1 MKREYDAPISVA
13 KIEKGLEGAIHVIA
27 SDLDEDKEA
36 TELPKE
42 KRVYTEVDKRTAKE
56 LYYLLGPERTLHQV
70 CKLMEINISSL
81 KQWATA
87 GHWQE
92 YVKERDIADEHL
104 AQSGKFGTQI
114 LAQNAKAKVVLEL
127 ILEKYMEKLLGKN
140 GHLMTIQ
147 SSDALNA
154 AKALMS
160 LMDNDKQSDVIVK
173 GNIVKFIKEDES

>member
-1 MKREYDAPISVA
+1 MKKKEEREYNGPISIADTERLVA
-13 KIEKGLEGAIHVIA
+13 LGIEGME
-27 SDLDEDKEA
+27 DDKEA
-36 TELPKE
+36 TELPPE
-42 KRVYTEVDKRTAKE
+42 KRVYTEVDKRTSKQ

-160 LMDNDKQSDVIVK
+160 LMDNDKESDVIIK

>member
-1 MKREYDAPISVA
+1 MKKREYDAPISVGQ
-13 KIEKGLEGAIHVIA
+13 IED
-27 SDLDEDKEA
+27 DLNEDKEA

-42 KRVYTEVDKRTAKE
+42 KRVYTEVDKRTAKQ

-104 AQSGKFGTQI
+104 AQSGKFGTAI

-160 LMDNDKQSDVIVK
+160 LMDNDKESDVIIK

>member
-1 MKREYDAPISVA
+1 MKKGKEREYNGPISIADTERLVA
-13 KIEKGLEGAIHVIA
+13 LGIEGM
-27 SDLDEDKEA
+27 DDDKEA
-36 TELPKE
+36 SELPRE

-56 LYYLLGPERTLHQV
+56 LYYLLGESRTLTQV
-70 CKLMEINISSL
+70 GKLMEINLSSL
-81 KQWATA
+81 KVWCTT
-87 GHWQE
+87 GHWAE
-92 YVKERDIADEHL
+92 FTKERDIADEHL

-154 AKALMS
+154 AKALMG
-160 LMDNDKQSDVIVK
+160 LMDNDKQSDIIVK
-173 GNIVKFIKEDES
+173 GNLVKFMKENED

>member
-1 MKREYDAPISVA
+1 MKKARDYDGPVSVDM
-13 KIEKGLEGAIHVIA
+13 IEKA
-27 SDLDEDKEA
+27 SIGVPSATSEDDDKEA
-36 TELPKE
+36 TELTPE

-56 LYYLLGPERTLHQV
+56 LYYLLGPDRTFHQV
-70 CKLMEINISSL
+70 CKLMEINISSI
-81 KQWATA
+81 KQWGTA

-92 YVKERDIADEHL
+92 YVRERDIADEHL

-154 AKALMS
+154 AKALMG

-173 GNIVKFIKEDES
+173 GNLVKFMKENED

>member
-1 MKREYDAPISVA
+1 MKKREYDAPISVGQ
-13 KIEKGLEGAIHVIA
+13 IEK
-27 SDLDEDKEA
+27 DLDEDKEA
-36 TELPKE
+36 TELPRE

-56 LYYLLGPERTLHQV
+56 LYYLLGPERTFHQI
-70 CKLMEINISSL
+70 CKLMEINISSI
-81 KQWATA
+81 KQWGVA

-92 YVKERDIADEHL
+92 YVKERDKADEHL

>member
-1 MKREYDAPISVA
+1 MKLQERKYDA
-13 KIEKGLEGAIHVIA
+13 EGLV
-27 SDLDEDKEA
+27 DVDDDKEA
-36 TELPKE
+36 TELPRE
-42 KRVYTEVDKRTAKE
+42 KKVYTEVDKRTAKE
-56 LYYLLGPERTLHQV
+56 LYYLLGPERSLHQV
-70 CKLMEINISSL
+70 CKLMEVNISSL

-87 GHWQE
+87 GHWKE
-92 YVKERDIADEHL
+92 YVFERDKADETL

-160 LMDNDKQSDVIVK
+160 LMDNDKQSDVIIK
-173 GNIVKFIKEDES
+173 GNIVKFVKDSEG